1 MDNDRT
7 GTRRRTRQASL
18 VVTTF
23 LTVALTASACGGSSS
38 NNNRRSTSGKA
49 GGTLYLLGQSDY
61 EHLDPQRAYV
71 SNSLN
76 FVQLF
81 ERQLTMYTASG
92 TKIVPDLATDM
103 GTPSDGAKTW
113 KFTLKPGI
121 KFEDGTPI
129 RSTDIKYG
137 VERTFAQDTISD
149 GPQYAVQYLVNND
162 NYQGPYVGNN
172 NNGHGLTSIE
182 TPDDRTII
190 FHLKQPVSDFSSTVA
205 FPAFGPVEASKDA
218 KDGYDNH
225 PVASGPYKI
234 QSYDRG
240 TQITLVRNPYW
251 SRKTDLNR
259 PALPDRIVDY
269 LNLDLTTLTQRLIA
283 DQGQD
288 QSATTI
294 DSNVAPDQM
303 PRTRTPSVKSR
314 TITGLDIF
322 TWYLGLNTRKITN
335 LAVRKALEYAAD
347 RQGYTAAYGG
357 VPSAGRYAY
366 TVINPTNPA
375 YKKFNLYPAPPSG
388 DPAKAKQVLQQ
399 AGVQTPVPLTF
410 AYSNTPLVANA
421 FAALQRGF
429 ERDNLFKITPQP
441 IARKVYYTTVGQP
454 AQEPDIVLVGWGQD
468 WPAGSTVIPPLFQ
481 GSQILQQGN
490 QNYSQLDDPGVNR
503 QVTAAYAQ
511 PDFKKAQAMWGD
523 IDEAQMRLAATI
535 PLRYEGDVVVRGS
548 KVTGATFNAQ
558 FAGPSTITLGVQ
570 R

>member
-1 MDNDRT
+1 MDRNHT
-7 GTRRRTRQASL
+7 GARRRTGRASL
-18 VVTTF
+18 VVITF
-23 LTVALTASACGGSSS
+23 LTVALTGAACGGSTKTPKG
-38 NNNRRSTSGKA
+38 STSGKT

-76 FVQLF
+76 FLQLLV
-81 ERQLTMYTASG
+81 RQLTMYNATG

-113 KFTLKPGI
+113 KFTLRPGI

-137 VERTFAQDTISD
+137 IERTFAQDTISD
-149 GPQYAVQYLVNND
+149 GPQYAIQYLVNND

-182 TPDDRTII
+182 TPDDRTIV

-205 FPAFGPVEASKDA
+205 FPAFGPVEASKDTRDA
-218 KDGYDNH
+218 YDNH

-234 QSYDRG
+234 ERYDRG
-240 TQITLVRNPYW
+240 TQITLVRNPNW
-251 SRKTDLNR
+251 SRRTDPNR
-259 PALPDRIVDY
+259 AALPDRIVNT
-269 LNLDLTTLTQRLIA
+269 LNIDLTTLTQRLVS

-294 DSNVAPDQM
+294 DSNVTPDQLPQTRTAAVK
-303 PRTRTPSVKSR
+303 PRTL
-314 TITGLDIF
+314 TGLDIF

-335 LAVRKALEYAAD
+335 LAVRKALEYATD

-357 VPSAGRYAY
+357 VPSAGQYAY
-366 TVINPTNPA
+366 TVLNPTNPA

-388 DPAKAKQVLQQ
+388 DPAKAKQILQQ
-399 AGVQTPVPLTF
+399 AGVQTPVLLTF
-410 AYSNTPLVANA
+410 AYSNTPVTANA
-421 FAALQRGF
+421 FSALQRGF

-441 IARKVYYTTVGQP
+441 VARKVYYTTVGQP
-454 AQEPDIVLVGWGQD
+454 VQEPDIVLVGWGQD
-468 WPAGSTVIPPLFQ
+468 WPSGSTVVPPLFQ
-481 GSQILQQGN
+481 GSQILAQGN
-490 QNYSQLDDPGVNR
+490 QNYSQLDDPGVNK
-503 QVTAAYAQ
+503 QITAAYAQ

-523 IDEAQMRLAATI
+523 IDEAQMKLAATI
-535 PLRYEGDVVVRGS
+535 PLRFEGDVVVRGS

-558 FAGPSTITLGVQ
+558 YAGPSALTLGVQ
-570 R
+570 H